1 MIIACPDCH
10 TRYVVPD
17 EAIGPEGRTV
27 RCAKCKHNWF
37 QDGPQLETKPAAPEP
52 PAPAPSPKPSP
63 EPAPP
68 PPPEPEP
75 EPEHEPEPEPVREP
89 TPEVESEPEPET
101 EAVPDSLTEDNSE
114 SGKANAVKGAV
125 AGATAA
131 AAASLNSVP
140 KPWIN
145 FWKSGDKSESE
156 AEPDPQAEP
165 EPDDDD
171 ALPPPDFSE
180 AVPEDVDTPEIEAPT
195 VDESVIDEPAAE
207 EAEPEAAS
215 YQDSYIQSEYDRTDV
230 ASDSGADTA
239 YDDGSYSDDDVS
251 QFEYEPPF
259 RPRRN
264 PLKMWTA
271 AAVTFAVLAMGTV
284 AAVSY
289 YGVPSWLPIQ
299 QPTWGVAKPELELNF
314 PPEQIERRQLPN
326 GTNYFGISGTITN
339 TGRETA
345 TVPSI
350 LVVLSDERDKPVFDW
365 EIIPPKAKLAPGE
378 TMTVTEATKDVPR
391 AAKYAEIGWKP
402 N

>member
-1 MIIACPDCH
+1 MPDD
-10 TRYVVPD
+10 V
-17 EAIGPEGRTV
+17 ASPE
-27 RCAKCKHNWF
+27 F
-37 QDGPQLETKPAAPEP
+37 EAPEP
-52 PAPAPSPKPSP
+52 EASEAE
-63 EPAPP
+63 EPFAEAET
-68 PPPEPEP
+68 EPEP
-75 EPEHEPEPEPVREP
+75 EPE
-89 TPEVESEPEPET
+89 
-101 EAVPDSLTEDNSE
+101 
-114 SGKANAVKGAV
+114 
-125 AGATAA
+125 
-131 AAASLNSVP
+131 
-140 KPWIN
+140 
-145 FWKSGDKSESE
+145 
-156 AEPDPQAEP
+156 
-165 EPDDDD
+165 
-171 ALPPPDFSE
+171 
-180 AVPEDVDTPEIEAPT
+180 
-195 VDESVIDEPAAE
+195 
-207 EAEPEAAS
+207 AAS
-215 YQDSYIQSEYDRTDV
+215 YESDYTQSEYDRTD
-230 ASDSGADTA
+230 AAADTA

-326 GTNYFGISGTITN
+326 GTNYFGVSGTITN

-345 TVPSI
+345 AVPSI

-365 EIIPPKAKLAPGE
+365 EIIPPKTELAPGE